1 MKSIRGFLNSEIF
14 LFMVMGATSTGLM
27 FGMYVLF
34 NLFMHY
40 QVSYF
45 ISYVFTV
52 IVAYFLN
59 TMFVFKKEVSL
70 KTFIRFPLIYVVQ
83 YVLGAILLEIL
94 VRLGFSVTYSPLLI
108 IMLLL
113 PVTYILNRIVFAR

>member
-1 MKSIRGFLNSEIF
+1 
-14 LFMVMGATSTGLM
+14 
-27 FGMYVLF
+27 
-34 NLFMHY
+34 
-40 QVSYF
+40 
-45 ISYVFTV
+45 
-52 IVAYFLN
+52 
-59 TMFVFKKEVSL
+59 MFVFKKEVSL